1 MSRPAPYA
9 LGIDIG
15 GTKTSFA
22 IVDVTSG
29 GVAEEKTI
37 PTPQGDASGVDFLQR
52 VETTARELIAHSSVG
67 SVSALGLGI
76 CELVDRDG
84 RVVSGHRVFWK
95 GLPIKERL
103 SLIAPSAIE
112 SDVRA
117 AALAEARFG
126 AGRHFPDFL
135 FLNIGTGVSTCWV
148 KDGEPHAGA
157 HGHALVVA
165 SAPTTTLCPVCGKLH
180 DIVLE
185 DMAGG
190 AGLIMRYHKM
200 TGIAVVD
207 AGGVISRAEAGDSTA
222 TRIIADAAAMLGSAI
237 GLAIGMLDPHALV
250 IGGGIG
256 SADNLYVRSLEM
268 EARRHIWSDE
278 TRKLPILR
286 AALGAD
292 AGVVGAALSAYQAQG
307 ISSPKLR

>member
-1 MSRPAPYA
+1 MSRPAPFV

-37 PTPQGDASGVDFLQR
+37 PTPQGDASGRDFLQR

-67 SVSALGLGI
+67 SVSAIGLGI

-84 RVVSGHRVFWK
+84 HVVSGHRVFWK

-103 SLIAPSAIE
+103 SFIAPSVVE

-126 AGRHFPDFL
+126 AGRRYQDFL

-148 KDGEPHAGA
+148 KDGEPHGGA
-157 HGHALVVA
+157 HGHALVIA

-180 DIVLE
+180 DMVLE

-190 AGLIMRYHKM
+190 AGLVMRYHEK
-200 TGIAVVD
+200 TGIAVAD
-207 AGGVISRAEAGDSTA
+207 AGGVISRAESGNAVA
-222 TRIIADAAAMLGSAI
+222 TGIIAEAAAMLGSAL
-237 GLAIGMLDPHALV
+237 GLAIGILDPHALV

-256 SADNLYVRSLEM
+256 SADNLYARSIET
-268 EARRHIWSDE
+268 EARRHIWSSE
-278 TRKLPILR
+278 TRNLPILR

-292 AGVVGAALSAYQAQG
+292 AGVIGAALSAYVAQG